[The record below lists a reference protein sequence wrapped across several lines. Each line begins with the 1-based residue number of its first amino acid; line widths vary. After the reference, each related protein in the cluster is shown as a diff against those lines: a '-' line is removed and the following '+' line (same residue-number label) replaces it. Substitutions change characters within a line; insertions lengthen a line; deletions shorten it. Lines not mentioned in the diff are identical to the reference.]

1 MKKTMN
7 PTRELYNVLLAI
19 YGEDKRNLAIH
30 ATINDIHYDRWGTKA
45 DITLIDG
52 THVVG
57 RLSKKMRKFNG
68 KINEEH
74 KRSFRFNS

>member
-57 RLSKKMRKFNG
+57 RLSRKHKFNG
-68 KINEEH
+68 TVGNVVY
-74 KRSFRFNS
+74 RSYRA